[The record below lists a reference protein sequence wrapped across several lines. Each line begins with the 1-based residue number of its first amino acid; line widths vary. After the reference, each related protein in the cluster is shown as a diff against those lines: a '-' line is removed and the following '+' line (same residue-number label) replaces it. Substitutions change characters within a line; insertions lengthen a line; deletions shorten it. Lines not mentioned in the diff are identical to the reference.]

1 MQAFI
6 LGAKITSLIMAAVFG
21 LFYLNTSGGEVSSR
35 EVIAILEGTGK
46 TKAARYLVF
55 NDKAY
60 SLPEAMYLDG
70 VELFYRMKKGDVI
83 KVVVDN
89 NDFIA
94 SLHVYGKQVYT
105 IEDYADWKVRR
116 KERWLNLSKW
126 FLMAFV
132 FFYFV
137 SLRAR
142 SK

>member
-1 MQAFI
+1 
-6 LGAKITSLIMAAVFG
+6 
-21 LFYLNTSGGEVSSR
+21 
-35 EVIAILEGTGK
+35 
-46 TKAARYLVF
+46 
-55 NDKAY
+55 
-60 SLPEAMYLDG
+60 MYLDG

-105 IEDYADWKVRR
+105 LEDYADWKVRR